1 MKNFV
6 DDYVVFD
13 VETTGLEATTD
24 HIIEIGAL
32 KYINNELVEEFN
44 VLIYPEISIPEIITT
59 ITGIT
64 DEMVKNEKTIQEV
77 LPDFLNFI
85 KDFTLVG
92 HNVAFDLGFINK
104 SLKKLGLEALKNDSI
119 DTVELARKYI
129 PKAFNYKLETL
140 KKYFHLDF
148 GSHRS
153 IEDVKTTNY
162 IYQECKKRA

>member
-1 MKNFV
+1 MKNLV

-13 VETTGLEATTD
+13 VETTGLEATID

-32 KYINNELVEEFN
+32 KYVNNELVEEFN
-44 VLIYPEISIPEIITT
+44 VLIYPEMPIPEIITT

-85 KDFTLVG
+85 KDYPLVG
-92 HNVAFDLGFINK
+92 HNVAFDLGFINE
-104 SLKKLGLEALKNDSI
+104 SLKKLSLEPLKNESF